1 MDFMKVF
8 DQAVR
13 EIKREVN
20 IKVLKIPEIEQ
31 KVLDATSNE
40 PWGPHGS
47 ALAEIAQATKK
58 FTERQMIMDVL
69 WTRLTETGRNW
80 RYVYKALTV
89 IEYLVANGSERA
101 LDDVLEHTFQ
111 ISSISGFEYVEPNGK
126 DMGIN
131 VRKKVETILALLN
144 SKDKIQEVRNK
155 AAANRDKYF
164 GLSSTGITYKS
175 SSASHGSSSFY
186 RDNHYGG
193 LGSAREGETFK
204 DGYKLRYRYGDET
217 DWNHGN
223 RDGFSK
229 DGHGKSQPRS
239 NLSNENEGSNS
250 KKGSACHG
258 RGQDDNHDPIPSSQ
272 SSSAPPTNTEDD
284 FDDFNPRASSTAGS
298 TAKKSNQVNLFGE
311 SLIGD
316 HMDAPVPTKTTTTN
330 SNALIDIDLF
340 ADATF
345 VSASLN
351 VEAHSGSH
359 TQSAFLP
366 ASSSSIDFFAA
377 PDSTMP
383 TETDST
389 LPTETKSTKP
399 ESANPNT
406 VDLFATK
413 PVNNF
418 EGSDIFGDFTSHTVS
433 VSTEPPQNS
442 ANEGLGI
449 SNQNTSTQSKTPV
462 KKDTFQV
469 KSGIWADSL
478 SRGLIDLNITA
489 PKKTSLADIGNVG
502 RLSGGV
508 DEMEK
513 GPPTSV
519 YMGRAMGVGSGIDRS
534 GFTPSPAGVG
544 MGGDGSLSKL
554 GQY

>member
-1 MDFMKVF
+1 MDFMKVV

-20 IKVLKIPEIEQ
+20 MKVLKVPEIEQ

-58 FTERQMIMDVL
+58 FTECQMVMNVL
-69 WTRLTETGRNW
+69 WTRLTDTGRNW
-80 RYVYKALTV
+80 RHVYKALAV

-101 LDDVLEHTFQ
+101 VDDILEHTFQ

-164 GLSSTGITYKS
+164 GLSSNGITNKS

-186 RDNHYGG
+186 RDDNYGG
-193 LGSAREGETFK
+193 LSGAREGETFK
-204 DGYKLRYRYGDET
+204 DGYKSRDRYGDET
-217 DWNHGN
+217 DWNHGD
-223 RDGFSK
+223 RDGFNK
-229 DGHGKSQPRS
+229 DGHDKSRPRS
-239 NLSNENEGSNS
+239 NLSNESEGSNL
-250 KKGSACHG
+250 KKGSTGHN
-258 RGQDDNHDPIPSSQ
+258 RGQDDNFGPIPSSQ
-272 SSSAPPTNTEDD
+272 TSSAPPNDTEDD
-284 FDDFNPRASSTAGS
+284 FDDFDPRASSTAGS
-298 TAKKSNQVNLFGE
+298 TAGRSNQVNLFGE

-316 HMDAPVPTKTTTTN
+316 LMDAPVPTKNTTTN
-330 SNALIDIDLF
+330 SNASTDVDLF

-345 VSASLN
+345 VSASPN

-359 TQSAFLP
+359 TQSAFP
-366 ASSSSIDFFAA
+366 AASSSTMDFFAA
-377 PDSTMP
+377 PDST
-383 TETDST
+383 
-389 LPTETKSTKP
+389 LPTETKPPKP
-399 ESANPNT
+399 EPTNPNNI
-406 VDLFATK
+406 DPFAAM
-413 PVNNF
+413 PLNNF
-418 EGSDIFGDFTSHTVS
+418 EGSDLFGDFTSHTGP

-442 ANEGLGI
+442 ANEGLSI
-449 SNQNTSTQSKTPV
+449 SNQNISTQSKTPA

-489 PKKTSLADIGNVG
+489 PKKTSLAEIGIVG
-502 RLSGGV
+502 GLSDGT
-508 DEMEK
+508 DEKEK
-513 GPPTSV
+513 GPSTSI
-519 YMGRAMGVGSGIDRS
+519 YRGRAMGVGSGIGRS
-534 GFTPSPAGVG
+534 GFTPPPAGGMG
-544 MGGDGSLSKL
+544 MGGDVSFSKL
-554 GQY
+554 GQYQFGSFK